1 MHADYLSE
9 LGSKFVKS
17 IVRLLVLFRDR
28 VKILRVGTEWVSRVL
43 RVWDVVNIV
52 EDVKPVH
59 VVHQDRVVVSV
70 SQEIE
75 KTEARGLEGVKGRAD
90 HRVRCHEAELAV
102 RLKEVGF
109 SDSLA
114 AGVRGLEPE
123 IRSAVHVEVNHRR
136 GVKIGDF
143 GTREQ

>member
-75 KTEARGLEGVKGRAD
+75 KTEARGLEGV
-90 HRVRCHEAELAV
+90 
-102 RLKEVGF
+102 
-109 SDSLA
+109 
-114 AGVRGLEPE
+114 
-123 IRSAVHVEVNHRR
+123 
-136 GVKIGDF
+136 
-143 GTREQ
+143 